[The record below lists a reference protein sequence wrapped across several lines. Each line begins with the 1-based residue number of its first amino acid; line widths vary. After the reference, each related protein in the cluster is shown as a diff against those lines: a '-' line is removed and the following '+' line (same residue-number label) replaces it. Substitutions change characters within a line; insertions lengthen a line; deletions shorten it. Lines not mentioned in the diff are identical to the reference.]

1 MYRRTNM
8 PKYQMNY
15 SNTVI
20 YKIVC
25 KNINITD
32 CYVGHTTNLDSRIKQ
47 HKQACF
53 NVKSQKHHLKVY
65 QFIRDNGGWYN
76 WYVIK
81 VIDIECIDRYDAMKV
96 QREYFEKL
104 RPTLNQVHFDENK
117 YRDLVIQHQE
127 QFIRYINE
135 KVIEKC
141 VQ

>member
-1 MYRRTNM
+1 M

-47 HKQACF
+47 HKQSCCSA
-53 NVKSQKHHLKVY
+53 KSKNRHLKVY

-76 WYVIK
+76 WDVIK
-81 VIDIECIDRYDAMKV
+81 VIDIDCMDRYDAMKV
-96 QREYFEKL
+96 EREYFEIL
-104 RPTLNQVHFDENK
+104 QPTLNQVHFDENK

-135 KVIEKC
+135 KVIEKIE
-141 VQ
+141 